1 MPMSDYLENKLLDAT
16 LRNTSYTSPATV
28 YMALYST
35 VNTGATA
42 GTELSGSG
50 YSRQA
55 ITFGS
60 AAATGT
66 ISSTANVS
74 FTASGANWTAAVS
87 SAIVDASTGGNVLY
101 YYNGPAR
108 TVVDGETL
116 TFESG
121 DITVIIG

>member
-1 MPMSDYLENKLLDAT
+1 MSDYLENKLLDAT
-16 LRNTSYTSPATV
+16 LRNTSYTSPANV

-35 VNTGATA
+35 VNTGNAA

-50 YSRQA
+50 YSRQL
-55 ITFGS
+55 ITFGN

-66 ISSTANVS
+66 VASTANVS
-74 FTASGANWTAAVS
+74 FTANGANWTTAVS
-87 SAIVDASTGGNVLY
+87 SAIVDASSSGNVLY
-101 YYNGPAR
+101 FYNGPAR
-108 TVVDGETL
+108 TVLDGETL

>member
-1 MPMSDYLENKLLDAT
+1 MPMSNYLENKLLDAT

-35 VNTGATA
+35 VNTATTA
-42 GTELSGSG
+42 GTELSGNG

-55 ITFGS
+55 ITFGT
-60 AAATGT
+60 AAASGS

-74 FTASGANWTAAVS
+74 FTASGGNWSAAVS
-87 SAIVDASTGGNVLY
+87 SAIVDASSGGNVLY

-108 TVVDGETL
+108 TVLDGETL